1 MEASIRRMSEEIG
14 KILGPDYHSFWLY
27 GSVVSE
33 DFRLGWSDIDFIAFS
48 REPLSS
54 EQAAAL
60 LILRQNLTERE
71 PNDPYYRLFEGVIC
85 SLPEYE
91 DGRFTRLVYWGT
103 SGQRITD
110 RWIAD
115 AFARWELAHQGRAVY
130 GRQADRAGLFSPP
143 AREELFQA
151 VRRHYE
157 AIRLHARKTDESLYA
172 CGWLLDIC
180 RCLYTLRSG
189 DVISKTQAA
198 VWALEQ
204 HLFEEEESLRKALEI
219 RRNPLLYK
227 DNSEVKTWLA
237 SLGPVV
243 QQYADVLEEALKE
256 SHPAETNLITH

>member
-1 MEASIRRMSEEIG
+1 MEASIRCMSEEIG
-14 KILGPDYHSFWLY
+14 KIFGPDYHSFWLY

-60 LILRQNLTERE
+60 LMLRQQLTEKE
-71 PNDPYYRLFEGVIC
+71 PDNPYYRLFEGVIC
-85 SLPEYE
+85 SLPEYRE
-91 DGRFTRLVYWGT
+91 GCFTRLVYWGT

-110 RWIAD
+110 KWQAD
-115 AFARWELAHQGRAVY
+115 AFARWELAHRGRTVY
-130 GRQADRAGLFSPP
+130 GRQANRAGLLSPP
-143 AREELFQA
+143 AREGLFQA

-189 DVISKTQAA
+189 EVISKTQAA

-204 HLFEEEESLRKALEI
+204 HLFADEEPLRKALEI
-219 RRNPLLYK
+219 RRNPLVHK
-227 DNSEVKTWLA
+227 DNPEVKAWLA

-243 QQYADVLEEALKE
+243 QQYADVLEKE
-256 SHPAETNLITH
+256 LDSMEGWQGTG

>member
-1 MEASIRRMSEEIG
+1 MM
-14 KILGPDYHSFWLY
+14 
-27 GSVVSE
+27 
-33 DFRLGWSDIDFIAFS
+33 
-48 REPLSS
+48 
-54 EQAAAL
+54 
-60 LILRQNLTERE
+60 LRQQLSENEAD
-71 PNDPYYRLFEGVIC
+71 NPYYRLFEGVIC
-85 SLPEYE
+85 TLPEYRE
-91 DGRFTRLVYWGT
+91 GCFARLVYWGT

-110 RWIAD
+110 RWEPD
-115 AFARWELAHQGRAVY
+115 AFSRWELARLGRAVY
-130 GRQADRAGLFSPP
+130 GRQADRAGLFSPSGK
-143 AREELFQA
+143 EELFQA
-151 VRRHYE
+151 IRRHYEAIRRHYE

-189 DVISKTQAA
+189 EVISKTQAA

-237 SLGPVV
+237 SLGPMV

>member
-27 GSVVSE
+27 GSVVLK
-33 DFRLGWSDIDFIAFS
+33 DFRLGWSDIDCIAFS
-48 REPLSS
+48 REEISPD
-54 EQAAAL
+54 QADAL
-60 LILRQNLTERE
+60 LMLRHTLSEKE
-71 PNDPYYRLFEGVIC
+71 PENPYYRLFEGVIC
-85 SLPEYE
+85 TLPEYR
-91 DGRFTRLVYWGT
+91 DGCFARLVYWGT

-110 RWIAD
+110 RWEPD
-115 AFARWELAHQGRAVY
+115 AFSRWELARLGRAVY

-143 AREELFQA
+143 GKEELLQA

-189 DVISKTQAA
+189 KVISKTQAA

-204 HLFEEEESLRKALEI
+204 HLFEEEEPLRKALEI
-219 RRNPLLYK
+219 RRNPLVHK
-227 DNSEVKTWLA
+227 DNPEVEVWLA

-256 SHPAETNLITH
+256 SHPAETNHITH

>member
-1 MEASIRRMSEEIG
+1 MEASICRMSEEIG

-27 GSVVSE
+27 GSVVLK
-33 DFRLGWSDIDFIAFS
+33 DFRLGWSDIDCIAFS
-48 REPLSS
+48 REEISPD
-54 EQAAAL
+54 QADAL
-60 LILRQNLTERE
+60 LMLRQQLSENEAD
-71 PNDPYYRLFEGVIC
+71 NPYYRLFEGVIC
-85 SLPEYE
+85 TLPEYRE
-91 DGRFTRLVYWGT
+91 GCFARLVYWGT

-130 GRQADRAGLFSPP
+130 GRQADRAGLFSPT

-189 DVISKTQAA
+189 EVISKTQAA

-204 HLFEEEESLRKALEI
+204 HLFDEEEPLQRALEI

-227 DNSEVKTWLA
+227 EKPEVKAWLA

-243 QQYADVLEEALKE
+243 QQYADVLEDELPKEAPKC
-256 SHPAETNLITH
+256 HPQ

>member
-27 GSVVSE
+27 GSVVLK

-60 LILRQNLTERE
+60 LMLRQDLSEKE
-71 PNDPYYRLFEGVIC
+71 PGNPDYCLFEGVIC

-110 RWIAD
+110 RWQAD
-115 AFARWELAHQGRAVY
+115 AFARWELTRRGQAVY
-130 GRQADRAGLFSPP
+130 GRQADRESIFSLPN
-143 AREELFQA
+143 REELLQA

-157 AIRLHARKTDESLYA
+157 GIRLHARETDESLYA

-189 DVISKTQAA
+189 EVISKTQAA

-204 HLFEEEESLRKALEI
+204 HLFADEEPLRKALEI
-219 RRNPLLYK
+219 RRNLLVHK
-227 DNSEVKTWLA
+227 DNSEVKAWLA

-243 QQYADVLEEALKE
+243 QQYADVLEDELPKEAPKC
-256 SHPAETNLITH
+256 HPQ

>member
-14 KILGPDYHSFWLY
+14 KILGPACHSFWLY
-27 GSVVSE
+27 GSVVLK
-33 DFRLGWSDIDFIAFS
+33 DFRLGWSDIDCIAFS
-48 REPLSS
+48 REEISPD
-54 EQAAAL
+54 QADAL
-60 LILRQNLTERE
+60 LMLRQQLSENEAD
-71 PNDPYYRLFEGVIC
+71 NPYYRLFEGVIC
-85 SLPEYE
+85 TLPEYRE
-91 DGRFTRLVYWGT
+91 GCFARLVYWGT

-110 RWIAD
+110 RWEPD
-115 AFARWELAHQGRAVY
+115 AFSRWELARLGRAVY

-189 DVISKTQAA
+189 EVISKTQAA

-204 HLFEEEESLRKALEI
+204 HLFADERPLRKALEI

-227 DNSEVKTWLA
+227 EKPEVKAWLA

-243 QQYADVLEEALKE
+243 QQYADVLEDELPKEAPKC
-256 SHPAETNLITH
+256 HPQ